1 MLEDK
6 QSPVQGIIIV
16 VLSISDFLTSTRFPW
31 FFRRFIWLLL
41 LLVFPS
47 FCKGTP
53 VKVIIQP
60 EEAQNVLVEI
70 SYDDKDND
78 DIDNCEY
85 RMLTSI
91 K

>member
-1 MLEDK
+1 M
-6 QSPVQGIIIV
+6 
-16 VLSISDFLTSTRFPW
+16 
-31 FFRRFIWLLL
+31 LLL

-78 DIDNCEY
+78 DYLDDIDDCED
-85 RMLTSI
+85 RMLTSLN
-91 K
+91 